1 MLFKGGRVRQPLA
14 SRIGTR
20 NFLSIHEK
28 YVQIL
33 HPFGNIED
41 KFH

>member
-1 MLFKGGRVRQPLA
+1 MLFKADVYANLWHPALGQE
-14 SRIGTR
+14 I
-20 NFLSIHEK
+20 FCQYMKK